1 VIICVIRG
9 EIKTNIMSNFTHLD
23 ASGNPTMV
31 NVGDKVV
38 TKRTARAQAIVIL
51 PEIVL
56 EQLQNQEIYT
66 KKGGVF
72 QTAIIAGIMGAK
84 KTPDLIPLC
93 HPIGLENCKIEIHV
107 NESKQVII
115 QCTASV
121 TSKTGVEMEAI
132 TGATIAALT
141 IYDMCKAFSQN
152 IIIQEIALIEKTGGK
167 SDYRKQ

>member
-1 VIICVIRG
+1 
-9 EIKTNIMSNFTHLD
+9 MSNFTHLD

-31 NVGDKVV
+31 NVSDKLV
-38 TKRTARAQAIVIL
+38 TKRTARAQAIVLL
-51 PEIVL
+51 PDIVL
-56 EQLQNQEIYT
+56 EQLQDKEIYT

-72 QTAIIAGIMGAK
+72 QTAILAGIMGAK

-93 HPIGLENCKIEIHV
+93 HPIGLENCKITIHV
-107 NESKQVII
+107 NESKQVVV

-167 SDYRKQ
+167 SDYQKE

>member
-1 VIICVIRG
+1 MPSDG
-9 EIKTNIMSNFTHLD
+9 LDETKTNVMSNFTHLD

-31 NVGDKVV
+31 DVGDKIV

-51 PEIVL
+51 PDVVL
-56 EQLQNQEIYT
+56 EQLQNKEIYT

-72 QTAIIAGIMGAK
+72 QTAIIAGILGAK

-93 HPIGLENCKIEIHV
+93 HPIGLENCKIEIQV

-167 SDYRKQ
+167 SDYRKS

>member
-1 VIICVIRG
+1 
-9 EIKTNIMSNFTHLD
+9 MAHFTHLD
-23 ASGNPTMV
+23 AAGNPTMV
-31 NVGDKVV
+31 HVGDKLV

-51 PEIVL
+51 PNIVL
-56 EQLQNQEIYT
+56 EQLENKEIYT

-72 QTAIIAGIMGAK
+72 QTAILAGIMGAK

-93 HPIGLENCKIEIHV
+93 HPIGLENCKIDI
-107 NESKQVII
+107 QVDAAKRVVI

-121 TSKTGVEMEAI
+121 TSKTGVEMEAL

-167 SDYRKQ
+167 SDYQK

>member
-1 VIICVIRG
+1 
-9 EIKTNIMSNFTHLD
+9 MSNFTHLD
-23 ASGNPTMV
+23 ADGNPTMV

-51 PEIVL
+51 PDIVL
-56 EQLQNQEIYT
+56 EQLQNKEIYT

-107 NESKQVII
+107 NESKQVVI

-167 SDYRKQ
+167 SDYRK

>member
-1 VIICVIRG
+1 
-9 EIKTNIMSNFTHLD
+9 MSNFTHLD

-31 NVGDKVV
+31 HVGDKVV

-51 PEIVL
+51 PDVVL
-56 EQLQNQEIYT
+56 EQLQNKEIYT

-93 HPIGLENCKIEIHV
+93 HPIGLENCKIEIQV
-107 NESKQVII
+107 NELKQVII

-167 SDYRKQ
+167 SDYRKS

>member
-1 VIICVIRG
+1 
-9 EIKTNIMSNFTHLD
+9 MSNFTHLD

-51 PEIVL
+51 PDIVL
-56 EQLQNQEIYT
+56 EQLQNKEIYT

-167 SDYRKQ
+167 SDYRKE

>member
-1 VIICVIRG
+1 
-9 EIKTNIMSNFTHLD
+9 MSNFTHLD
-23 ASGNPTMV
+23 ALGNPTMV

-51 PEIVL
+51 PDIVL
-56 EQLQNQEIYT
+56 EQLQNKEIYT

-167 SDYRKQ
+167 SDYRKE

>member
-1 VIICVIRG
+1 
-9 EIKTNIMSNFTHLD
+9 MSNFTHLD
-23 ASGNPTMV
+23 AAGNPTMV

-51 PEIVL
+51 PDIVL
-56 EQLQNQEIYT
+56 EQLQNKEIYT

-167 SDYRKQ
+167 SDYRKS

>member
-1 VIICVIRG
+1 MPSDG
-9 EIKTNIMSNFTHLD
+9 LDETKTNVMSNFTHLD

-31 NVGDKVV
+31 NVGDKIV

-51 PEIVL
+51 PDVVL
-56 EQLQNQEIYT
+56 EQLQNKEIYT

-167 SDYRKQ
+167 SDYRKE

>member
-1 VIICVIRG
+1 
-9 EIKTNIMSNFTHLD
+9 MSNFTHLD

-51 PEIVL
+51 PDVVL
-56 EQLQNQEIYT
+56 EQLQNKEIYT

-107 NESKQVII
+107 NDLKQVII

-167 SDYRKQ
+167 SDYRKE

>member
-1 VIICVIRG
+1 MPSDG
-9 EIKTNIMSNFTHLD
+9 LDETKTNVMSNFTHLD

-31 NVGDKVV
+31 NVGDKIV

-51 PEIVL
+51 PDVVL
-56 EQLQNQEIYT
+56 EQLQNKEIYT

-72 QTAIIAGIMGAK
+72 QTAIIAGILGAK

-167 SDYRKQ
+167 SDYRKE

>member
-1 VIICVIRG
+1 
-9 EIKTNIMSNFTHLD
+9 MSNFTHLD
-23 ASGNPTMV
+23 AAGNPTMV

-56 EQLQNQEIYT
+56 EQLQNKEIYT

-167 SDYRKQ
+167 SDYRKI

>member
-1 VIICVIRG
+1 
-9 EIKTNIMSNFTHLD
+9 MSNFTHLD

-51 PEIVL
+51 PDIVL
-56 EQLQNQEIYT
+56 EQLQNKEIYT

-132 TGATIAALT
+132 TGATIAAFMICVKRSHRILSF
-141 IYDMCKAFSQN
+141 KK
-152 IIIQEIALIEKTGGK
+152 LP
-167 SDYRKQ
+167 

>member
-1 VIICVIRG
+1 VKIRTIRVS
-9 EIKTNIMSNFTHLD
+9 IKTNIMSNFTHLD

-31 NVGDKVV
+31 NVGDKAV

-51 PEIVL
+51 PDIVL
-56 EQLQNQEIYT
+56 EQLQNKEIYT

-167 SDYRKQ
+167 SDYRKE

>member
-1 VIICVIRG
+1 
-9 EIKTNIMSNFTHLD
+9 MSNFTHLD

-31 NVGDKVV
+31 HVGDKVV

-51 PEIVL
+51 PDVVL
-56 EQLQNQEIYT
+56 EQLQNKEIYT

-93 HPIGLENCKIEIHV
+93 HPIGLENCKIEIQV
-107 NESKQVII
+107 NELKQVII

-167 SDYRKQ
+167 SDYRKE